1 MRLTGPA
8 TEAAELAVEE
18 LTELLLDDTA
28 AFDELLEETEEEL
41 LDETETEEL
50 AALDETLDEDRLDAT
65 EDALDDDGVKVGAF
79 DELLTAT
86 LATED
91 AEDDAT
97 EDTEDELT
105 TLAPAGAA
113 AVSTNT
119 DLIADQLPTASPAL
133 TP

>member
-50 AALDETLDEDRLDAT
+50 AALDETLDEDGLDAT
-65 EDALDDDGVKVGAF
+65 EDELDDDGVKVGAF

-113 AVSTNT
+113 GVSTNT